1 MFIFFA
7 GITMKNNLLFI
18 IFYFIVNIFIYATY
32 SNIKININS
41 DIEVLSE
48 ILLKVPY
55 LIRDQKE
62 NESYQIQIQKKIIP
76 KVFSLKIKIPEVQ
89 KVNLI
94 EEDNINIKNFFSYGY
109 NLKVNENLLKNN
121 NCIFSPKI
129 LKYTD
134 SNGNN
139 IIQFGSEYKK
149 LYLTNRLIK
158 TKNCINQINKNSL
171 VINFDFYN
179 NKKNFIKINDN
190 ELIFEKFVDNSKN
203 YTYLS
208 VIILVI
214 FILIFSSVF
223 YYLDERLKNKND

>member
-1 MFIFFA
+1 M
-7 GITMKNNLLFI
+7 
-18 IFYFIVNIFIYATY
+18 
-32 SNIKININS
+32 
-41 DIEVLSE
+41 
-48 ILLKVPY
+48 
-55 LIRDQKE
+55 
-62 NESYQIQIQKKIIP
+62 
-76 KVFSLKIKIPEVQ
+76 
-89 KVNLI
+89 
-94 EEDNINIKNFFSYGY
+94 
-109 NLKVNENLLKNN
+109 
-121 NCIFSPKI
+121 
-129 LKYTD
+129 
-134 SNGNN
+134 
-139 IIQFGSEYKK
+139 
-149 LYLTNRLIK
+149 TNRLIK